1 MCLALFAFHTHPRFP
16 VLIAANRDEFYER
29 PTAAAGFWKEIPAL
43 LAGRDLRE
51 GGTWM
56 GVTRSRRFAAV
67 TNYREPS
74 PLPPAPRPTG
84 GIAAPPG
91 CAGVEQCSTN
101 SPLAPEGEGE
111 ARSSSPPPG
120 ERSGE
125 RDPRELR
132 ETRKSRGL
140 LVKEYLEGGDTPLG
154 YLGRVSRTGE
164 AFNGFNLVA
173 GDLREM
179 AYYSNREG
187 GARALGPGVY
197 GLSNHLLDT
206 PWPKVERSKAALF
219 DMLSHDKPGLIAGLF
234 RVLADGYRPEDAQL
248 PDTGVGLEW
257 ERLLSSAF
265 IKSSDYGTRSS
276 TVFLVD
282 GEGRA
287 HFIERSF
294 GPGGAPLGAVEFE
307 FRVET

>member
-16 VLIAANRDEFYER
+16 VVIAANRDEFHER
-29 PTAAAGFWKEIPAL
+29 PTAAAAFWTDAPGV

-56 GVTRSRRFAAV
+56 GVTRGGRFAAV
-67 TNYREPS
+67 TNYR
-74 PLPPAPRPTG
+74 
-84 GIAAPPG
+84 
-91 CAGVEQCSTN
+91 
-101 SPLAPEGEGE
+101 
-111 ARSSSPPPG
+111 
-120 ERSGE
+120 
-125 RDPRELR
+125 DPRELK
-132 ETRKSRGL
+132 ETRKSRGH
-140 LVKEYLEGGDTPLG
+140 LVKGYLEGTDTPLN
-154 YLGRVSRTGE
+154 YLGTVSREGG
-164 AFNGFNLVA
+164 AYNGFNLVV

-187 GARALGPGVY
+187 GVRALGPGVY

-219 DMLSHDKPGLIAGLF
+219 DMLSHDKPGLIGGLF
-234 RVLADGYRPEDAQL
+234 RVLADGYRPEDADL

-265 IKSSDYGTRSS
+265 IKSPTYGTRSC

-282 GEGRA
+282 ARGHA

-294 GPGGAPLGAVEFE
+294 GPQGMPLGAAEFE
-307 FRVET
+307 FRIEL

>member
-1 MCLALFAFHTHPRFP
+1 MCLALFAFRTHPRFP
-16 VLIAANRDEFYER
+16 LVIAANRDEFYQR
-29 PTAAAGFWKEIPAL
+29 PTAAAEFWKGAPGI

-56 GVTRSRRFAAV
+56 GVTRSGRFAAV
-67 TNYREPS
+67 TNYR
-74 PLPPAPRPTG
+74 
-84 GIAAPPG
+84 
-91 CAGVEQCSTN
+91 
-101 SPLAPEGEGE
+101 
-111 ARSSSPPPG
+111 
-120 ERSGE
+120 
-125 RDPRELR
+125 DPREFR

-140 LVKEYLEGGDTPLG
+140 LVKAYLEGGDTPLG
-154 YLGRVSRTGE
+154 YLGLVSREGD
-164 AFNGFNLVA
+164 AYNGFNLVV
-173 GDLREM
+173 GEPREM

-219 DMLSHDKPGLIAGLF
+219 EMLSHDKPGLIEGLF
-234 RVLADGYRPEDAQL
+234 RVLADGYRPGDADL

-265 IKSSDYGTRSS
+265 IKSPDYGTRSS

-282 GEGRA
+282 GAGHA
-287 HFIERSF
+287 HFIERGF
-294 GPGGAPLGAVEFE
+294 GPEGAALGTAEFE
-307 FRVET
+307 FRIEA

>member
-29 PTAAAGFWKEIPAL
+29 PTAAADFWKDAPDV

-56 GVTRSRRFAAV
+56 GVTQSGRFAAV
-67 TNYREPS
+67 TNYR
-74 PLPPAPRPTG
+74 
-84 GIAAPPG
+84 
-91 CAGVEQCSTN
+91 
-101 SPLAPEGEGE
+101 
-111 ARSSSPPPG
+111 
-120 ERSGE
+120 
-125 RDPRELR
+125 DPREFR

-164 AFNGFNLVA
+164 AYNGFNLVT

-187 GARALGPGVY
+187 GARVLGPGAY

-219 DMLSHDKPGLIAGLF
+219 EMLSHDKPGLIEGLF
-234 RVLADGYRPEDAQL
+234 RVLADGYRPEDAKL

-265 IKSSDYGTRSS
+265 IKSPDYGTRSS

-282 GEGRA
+282 GERRA

-294 GPGGAPLGAVEFE
+294 GAEGAPLGAVEFE
-307 FRVET
+307 FQLET